1 MTFRQFKGLMNTE
14 EEVKAMLKR
23 GEAIPLH
30 MINTY
35 KNKNQIDERNF
46 ITLRV
51 FSKQFKNK
59 MKHHELERE
68 A

>member
-35 KNKNQIDERNF
+35 KNKN
-46 ITLRV
+46 
-51 FSKQFKNK
+51 
-59 MKHHELERE
+59 
-68 A
+68 